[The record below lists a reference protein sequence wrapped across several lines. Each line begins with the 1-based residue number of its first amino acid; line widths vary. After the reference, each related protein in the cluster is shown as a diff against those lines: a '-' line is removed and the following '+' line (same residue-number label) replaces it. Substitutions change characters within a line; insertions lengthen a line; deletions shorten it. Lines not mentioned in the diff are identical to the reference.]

1 MKALKT
7 LIRLRNLELDRQR
20 RQLAALEEERAQM
33 LAALRALDEQQ
44 EQEASLAG
52 AVIDADAAAGGA
64 ANPALFAFGA
74 YANALLQRRQDLKAM
89 IAEIDDRIETRRER
103 TAAAFREVKKFEKLL
118 ENHRRWEKKEA
129 DRREQAMLDEIALTG
144 FRNRKN
150 AHS

>member
-20 RQLAALEEERAQM
+20 RQLTAMEEERAQM
-33 LAALRALDEQQ
+33 LAALRELDEQQ
-44 EQEASLAG
+44 QQEASLAG
-52 AVIDADAAAGGA
+52 AVIAADATADGA

-74 YANALLQRRQDLKAM
+74 YANALLQRREDLKMA
-89 IAEIDDRIETRRER
+89 IAEIDERIETQRER

-118 ENHRRWEKKEA
+118 ENHLRREKREA

-144 FRNRKN
+144 FRNKKG
-150 AHS
+150 AGC